1 MLWGADDFAAPVA
14 GAHRFEGEIPGS
26 EVVVL
31 DGTGHFVVEDAPDRY
46 AEELRPLPQEG
57 APGHGTLSW
66 LSPSLRSSTAPVG
79 STSTVRIC
87 PV

>member
-1 MLWGADDFAAPVA
+1 VPTLMLWGSDDFAAPVA

-46 AEELRPLPQEG
+46 AEELVRFLTRVRP
-57 APGHGTLSW
+57 GTA
-66 LSPSLRSSTAPVG
+66 R
-79 STSTVRIC
+79 
-87 PV
+87 

>member
-14 GAHRFEGEIPGS
+14 GAHRFEKEIPGS

-31 DGTGHFVVEDAPDRY
+31 EGTGHFVVDDAPGRLRRG
-46 AEELRPLPQEG
+46 ARPLPQAG

-66 LSPSLRSSTAPVG
+66 LSSSVRSSTAPVG
-79 STSTVRIC
+79 STSTVSIC
-87 PV
+87 PS

>member
-1 MLWGADDFAAPVA
+1 VPTLMLWGSDDFAAPVA

-46 AEELRPLPQEG
+46 AEELVSFLRTARP
-57 APGHGTLSW
+57 GTA
-66 LSPSLRSSTAPVG
+66 R
-79 STSTVRIC
+79 
-87 PV
+87 